1 MSENSSFKLIIE
13 DDEGRR
19 SVVPLD
25 VTSVSDGISIGRQ
38 EGNTIRLNERN
49 VSRRHAR
56 FVREPVGIFA
66 EDLDSYNGVWI
77 NGDRIKGRQ
86 ELHDG
91 DTIRVGDFQ
100 LELRGEG
107 LQRRV
112 EETTQR
118 TMLGEGAE
126 VTRPDIRLE
135 NAMNG
140 GPLSPSSP
148 GLPPLGAPLGHAN
161 GGMHVEAPGS
171 RNPTLD
177 EEVRPEPTAL
187 IRMEG
192 DRRGQPEAAGI
203 AGQKAKIICVST
215 QFAGAEYEI
224 DKTEVVIG
232 RTDENDIPIDHRSV
246 SRHHAK
252 IVVNQR
258 SYRIMDLKSANGTLV
273 NGEEYAQ
280 TELKRG
286 DLIELGHVKFRF
298 LPPGATYDFNAEE
311 VAAIRQ
317 TGGAPVPPA
326 ALARITPPQL
336 MAREMQQQGDRDLGG
351 IISAAPT
358 AINQWNDELS
368 IIHTKKRMKPLI
380 VAGVSALAVVII
392 GGIAI
397 YSMRDRN
404 SGQVAENNGNR
415 PTKLIDNTPA
425 ADTNDM
431 RQRARNAMQQGEW
444 SEARKLADALLVL
457 NPADNEAQTIK
468 QRASDEI
475 IGQTALERAQRAIEA
490 RNWDAAWQALSEVP
504 ESTSAHTAS
513 VALRG
518 QVRAGRVIAKI
529 DEAKRYLAAG
539 QTPEAR
545 RAVTEITEMDPLSPE
560 LPALNRQLAAAEAA
574 AHDPSDQ
581 RDPQLLAR
589 NERDRDR
596 NGKDRGKN
604 DPKNQTKAAAPLVV
618 QTPPPQPQQVT
629 PPPTPPPQVAP
640 TPPPEPKPVA
650 VAPPPEPKPQ
660 PVAPKPTPPPEP
672 KPKPAEP
679 PMDAKGYYTAGLQY
693 LQSNDTDKA
702 IENLDKCVKADTK
715 AGMCY
720 RALGI
725 SYARQKN
732 GPKAAKYYR
741 MYLRVMPDAKDAKQ
755 VEELLRAYENQP

>member
-25 VTSVSDGISIGRQ
+25 VTSVHDGISIGRQ

-56 FVREPVGIFA
+56 FIREMVGIFA

-118 TMLGEGAE
+118 TMLGEGSE

-140 GPLSPSSP
+140 GPLSPNQ
-148 GLPPLGAPLGHAN
+148 GLPPLGSHAN
-161 GGMHVEAPGS
+161 GGMQVEAPGN

-177 EEVRPEPTAL
+177 EDVRPEPTAL
-187 IRMEG
+187 IRMDG
-192 DRRGQPEAAGI
+192 DRRNQPEAAGI

-317 TGGAPVPPA
+317 VGGSPVPPA
-326 ALARITPPQL
+326 AQARIAPPPMQ
-336 MAREMQQQGDRDLGG
+336 ARETQQSGDRDLGG
-351 IISAAPT
+351 IISTAPT
-358 AINQWNDELS
+358 AINQWSDELS

-380 VAGVSALAVVII
+380 VAGISALAVVIV
-392 GGIAI
+392 GGIVI
-397 YSMRDRN
+397 YSMSNRN
-404 SGQVAENNGNR
+404 NGQVADNGGGR
-415 PTKLIDNTPA
+415 PTKTIDNTPT
-425 ADTNDM
+425 ADTSDM
-431 RQRARNAMQQGEW
+431 RQRARTALQQGEW

-468 QRASDEI
+468 QRATDEI
-475 IGQTALERAQRAIEA
+475 IGATALERAQRAIEA
-490 RNWDAAWQALSEVP
+490 RNWDVAWQALSEVP
-504 ESTSAHTAS
+504 ESTSAHTMS
-513 VALRG
+513 VSLRG

-529 DEAKRYLAAG
+529 DEAKRYLAAN

-545 RAVTEITEMDPLSPE
+545 RSVTEITEMDPLSPE
-560 LPALNRQLAAAEAA
+560 LPALNRQLAAQEAA
-574 AHDPSDQ
+574 AGHEPSDAQ
-581 RDPQLLAR
+581 LAR
-589 NERDRDR
+589 NDRDR
-596 NGKDRGKN
+596 NDRKDRGKN
-604 DPKNQTKAAAPLVV
+604 DPKQQTKAAAPLIVQ
-618 QTPPPQPQQVT
+618 QTPPPQPQVA
-629 PPPTPPPQVAP
+629 PTPAPQPQVAP
-640 TPPPEPKPVA
+640 TPVPEPKPVA
-650 VAPPPEPKPQ
+650 VAPTPQ
-660 PVAPKPTPPPEP
+660 PTPPQPTPKPTPPPTPP
-672 KPKPAEP
+672 KPAAEP
-679 PMDAKGYYTAGLQY
+679 PMDAKGYYTAGLSA
-693 LQSNDTDKA
+693 LQENNTDKA

-732 GPKAAKYYR
+732 GPKAAKFYR

>member
-25 VTSVSDGISIGRQ
+25 VGSVADGISIGRQ

-56 FVREPVGIFA
+56 FVRDPMGIFA

-118 TMLGEGAE
+118 TMVGEGSE
-126 VTRPDIRLE
+126 PTRPDIRLE
-135 NAMNG
+135 HAMNG
-140 GPLSPSSP
+140 GPLSPTP
-148 GLPPLGAPLGHAN
+148 QGLPPLGAAVAQSAGIGGQHTEVLTRSQLQQFRAPAQEDDAN
-161 GGMHVEAPGS
+161 
-171 RNPTLD
+171 
-177 EEVRPEPTAL
+177 RPEPTAL
-187 IRMEG
+187 IRMEHG
-192 DRRGQPEAAGI
+192 DNERRGRPEASGI
-203 AGQKAKIICVST
+203 AGQKAKLICVST

-224 DKTEVVIG
+224 EKTEIVIG

-298 LPPGATYDFNAEE
+298 LPPGATYDFNTEE
-311 VAAIRQ
+311 VAALRLA
-317 TGGAPVPPA
+317 GNGALPPA
-326 ALARITPPQL
+326 AQSRIQPPP
-336 MAREMQQQGDRDLGG
+336 MARETVQTSDRDLGG
-351 IISAAPT
+351 IISTAPT
-358 AINQWNDELS
+358 AINQWGDELQV
-368 IIHTKKRMKPLI
+368 ITTKKRMKPLI
-380 VAGVSALAVVII
+380 VAGISALAVVII

-397 YSMRDRN
+397 FSMSGRN
-404 SGQVAENNGNR
+404 SGATTAAGDRPIRQV
-415 PTKLIDNTPA
+415 DNTPT
-425 ADTNDM
+425 ADAQDM
-431 RQRARNAMQQGEW
+431 RQRAKTAMLQREW
-444 SEARKLADALLVL
+444 NEARKLADALLVL
-457 NPADNEAQTIK
+457 NPGDGEAQDIK
-468 QRASDEI
+468 QRATDEI
-475 IGQTALERAQRAIEA
+475 IGQNALDRAVRAIEA
-490 RNWDAAWQALSEVP
+490 RNWDDAWRSLAEVP
-504 ESTSAHTAS
+504 ESTSAHTQS
-513 VALRG
+513 VSLRG

-529 DEAKRYLAAG
+529 EETKRHIAAA
-539 QTPEAR
+539 QVAEAR
-545 RAVTEITEMDPLSPE
+545 RSLGEINEMDPLSPE
-560 LPALNRQLAAAEAA
+560 LPSLQRQVAELERSGGHELVADNREGNQPRDRTKDRAKNDAKAQPQKASAPLATQQPPPSATPQPSLAATPTPTPA
-574 AHDPSDQ
+574 
-581 RDPQLLAR
+581 PQPTPTPPQPA
-589 NERDRDR
+589 
-596 NGKDRGKN
+596 
-604 DPKNQTKAAAPLVV
+604 PQAAPRP
-618 QTPPPQPQQVT
+618 TPPPQP
-629 PPPTPPPQVAP
+629 
-640 TPPPEPKPVA
+640 
-650 VAPPPEPKPQ
+650 
-660 PVAPKPTPPPEP
+660 
-672 KPKPAEP
+672 KPAAEP
-679 PMDAKGYYTAGLQY
+679 AMDAKGYYTAGLQA
-693 LQSNDTDKA
+693 LQSQETDKA
-702 IENLDKCVKADTK
+702 IDMLDKCVKADTK

-725 SYARQKN
+725 AYARQKN

-741 MYLRVMPDAKDAKQ
+741 MYLRVMPDAKDARQ
-755 VEELLRAYENQP
+755 VEELLKAYEGQSP

>member
-1 MSENSSFKLIIE
+1 VSENSSFKLIIE

-25 VTSVSDGISIGRQ
+25 VGSVAEGISVGRQ

-56 FVREPVGIFA
+56 FVRDPMGIFA

-118 TMLGEGAE
+118 TMVGEGSE
-126 VTRPDIRLE
+126 PTRPDIRLE
-135 NAMNG
+135 HAMNG
-140 GPLSPSSP
+140 GPLSPTLP
-148 GLPPLGAPLGHAN
+148 GLAPMGAPIAGQAGGVSNGAAHA
-161 GGMHVEAPGS
+161 EAHGQS
-171 RNPTLD
+171 RVDMPRGPALED
-177 EEVRPEPTAL
+177 EANRPEPTAL
-187 IRMEG
+187 IRMDHG
-192 DRRGQPEAAGI
+192 DGERRGRPEASGL

-311 VAAIRQ
+311 VAALRQ
-317 TGGAPVPPA
+317 AGGGALPPA
-326 ALARITPPQL
+326 AQSRIQPPPLARETT
-336 MAREMQQQGDRDLGG
+336 QGGERDLGG
-351 IISAAPT
+351 IISTAPT
-358 AINQWNDELS
+358 AINQWSDELAV
-368 IIHTKKRMKPLI
+368 IHTKKRMKPLI
-380 VAGVSALAVVII
+380 VTGVSALAVVIV

-397 YSMRDRN
+397 YSINNRNNATTTAGGDRPIR
-404 SGQVAENNGNR
+404 QVETN
-415 PTKLIDNTPA
+415 PS
-425 ADTNDM
+425 ADTQDM
-431 RQRARNAMQQGEW
+431 RQRAKTAMLQREW
-444 SEARKLADALLVL
+444 NEARKLADALLVL
-457 NPADNEAQTIK
+457 NPADAEAQDIR
-468 QRASDEI
+468 QRATDEI
-475 IGQTALERAQRAIEA
+475 IGQNALDRAVRAIEA
-490 RNWDAAWQALSEVP
+490 RNWDDAWRSLSEVP
-504 ESTSAHTAS
+504 ESTSAHTQS
-513 VALRG
+513 VSLRG

-529 DEAKRYLAAG
+529 EETKRFIAAT
-539 QTPEAR
+539 QVADAR
-545 RAVTEITEMDPLSPE
+545 RALNEINEMDPLSPE
-560 LPALNRQLAAAEAA
+560 LPSLQRQVAELERGG
-574 AHDPSDQ
+574 AHETVIAEKG
-581 RDPQLLAR
+581 RT
-589 NERDRDR
+589 
-596 NGKDRGKN
+596 KDRVKN
-604 DPKNQTKAAAPLVV
+604 DPKPPAKASPPAVV
-618 QTPPPQPQQVT
+618 QQPPPVPAPQPNPTPAPTPPPQPT
-629 PPPTPPPQVAP
+629 PTPPQPAPQQATPRP
-640 TPPPEPKPVA
+640 TPAPQPPPPKPV
-650 VAPPPEPKPQ
+650 
-660 PVAPKPTPPPEP
+660 
-672 KPKPAEP
+672 EP
-679 PMDAKGYYTAGLQY
+679 PMDAKGYYTAGLQA
-693 LQSNDTDKA
+693 LQSQETDKA
-702 IENLDKCVKADTK
+702 IELLDKCVKADTK

-725 SYARQKN
+725 AYARQKN

-741 MYLRVMPDAKDAKQ
+741 MYLRVMPDAKDARQ
-755 VEELLRAYENQP
+755 VEELLKAYEGQSP